1 MPDSRPTSSQPSR
14 YSYPLE
20 LLVLACLG
28 VGLVLSW
35 AALVAHDRDLVVD
48 ANGNPAVPKIY
59 GYAAGRP

>member
-14 YSYPLE
+14 YSHPLM

-28 VGLVLSW
+28 AALIAAW
-35 AALVAHDRDLVVD
+35 AALLADGLILD